1 MGWNK
6 KLWRIP
12 SAYKQQQHIMSDT
25 QTNLGMTQT
34 PTEKQAKIL
43 WASVTALAIGVLI
56 GLTGVL
62 VLGMAKLASMISSV
76 LLPLAIAGVIAYL
89 LDPVVDWFQKKRGF
103 KRQNSIILVFIMALL
118 LVGGL
123 VASVVP
129 SLISQV
135 GKLTTD
141 FPENAKKFQESVSS
155 FVNPGDPAKST
166 NTSTK
171 APAKPVWL
179 ETPQEWMKNVGVTN
193 EKARE
198 FMVDAVSK
206 ISAWALEQLKK
217 VMSLFGFLAGLAL
230 VPVYV
235 FYFLLEK
242 RGINQN
248 WTDYL
253 PVRDSWIKE
262 EVVFVLRSINDCLI
276 VFFRSQ
282 VLVAMCVG
290 ALLTA
295 GFLAIGLEYAIL
307 LGVMA
312 GLLGIIPYL
321 GVALSLIPAFV
332 LAMIQFVP
340 EDGWLKPV
348 LILVWFAA
356 VQAMEGLFISPKIIG
371 DRVGLHPLTIIVA
384 VMVGTTLLGGIMG
397 GVLAI
402 PLTAALRTLMFRYV
416 WKDRVHAGDAL
427 AAT

>member
-1 MGWNK
+1 M
-6 KLWRIP
+6 
-12 SAYKQQQHIMSDT
+12 AYPP
-25 QTNLGMTQT
+25 
-34 PTEKQAKIL
+34 PTEKQAKLL
-43 WASVTALAIGVLI
+43 WASVTALAIGILI
-56 GLTGVL
+56 GLTGGL

-89 LDPVVDWFQKKRGF
+89 LDPVVDWFQKKHGF
-103 KRQNSIILVFIMALL
+103 RRQNSIILVFIIALL
-118 LVGGL
+118 LVGGM

-129 SLISQV
+129 PLIEQTT
-135 GKLTTD
+135 KLTSELPKIVKTFQARVGTGPASNEPGD
-141 FPENAKKFQESVSS
+141 SQTTSTNALAKPDWFEAMRERVKKIG
-155 FVNPGDPAKST
+155 FVNEE
-166 NTSTK
+166 
-171 APAKPVWL
+171 L
-179 ETPQEWMKNVGVTN
+179 I
-193 EKARE
+193 EKASK
-198 FMVDAVSK
+198 FAVNTVSEV
-206 ISAWALEQLKK
+206 STWLLEQLKK
-217 VMSLFGFLAGLAL
+217 ITSLFGFLAGLAL

-242 RGINQN
+242 RGINRN

-253 PVRDSWIKE
+253 PVRDSWVKE
-262 EVVFVLRSINDCLI
+262 EIVFVLRSINDCLV

-290 ALLTA
+290 TLLTA
-295 GFLAIGLEYAIL
+295 GFFAIGLKYAIL
-307 LGVMA
+307 LGVIA
-312 GLLGIIPYL
+312 GLLSIIPYL
-321 GVALSLIPAFV
+321 GVALSIIPVFV

-384 VMVGTTLLGGIMG
+384 VMVGTTLLGGVIG

-416 WKDRVHAGDAL
+416 WKDRVHAGDAI

>member
-1 MGWNK
+1 M
-6 KLWRIP
+6 
-12 SAYKQQQHIMSDT
+12 AYPP
-25 QTNLGMTQT
+25 

-43 WASVTALAIGVLI
+43 WTSVTALAVGVLLALI
-56 GLTGVL
+56 ALLTLGVGWVVNAL
-62 VLGMAKLASMISSV
+62 SSV
-76 LLPLAIAGVIAYL
+76 LIPLAIAGIIAYL
-89 LDPVVDWFQKKRGF
+89 LDPIVDWFQKKRGF
-103 KRQNSIILVFIMALL
+103 KRQNAIILVFCIAVL
-118 LVGGL
+118 LVGGVL
-123 VASVVP
+123 ASVVP

-135 GKLTTD
+135 NELTTE
-141 FPENAKKFQESVSS
+141 FPKQAKKFQDSVSS
-155 FVNPGDPAKST
+155 IVNTGDPAKPT
-166 NTSTK
+166 NTSTN
-171 APAKPVWL
+171 APAKPVWF

-206 ISAWALEQLKK
+206 ISGWALEQLKK

-242 RGINQN
+242 RGIKQN

-253 PVRDSWIKE
+253 PVHESRVKE
-262 EVVFVLRSINDCLI
+262 EIVFVLHSINDCLI
-276 VFFRSQ
+276 VFFRGQ

-290 ALLTA
+290 ALLTT
-295 GFLAIGLEYAIL
+295 GFLVIGLEYAIL

-312 GLLGIIPYL
+312 GLLSIIPYL
-321 GVALSLIPAFV
+321 GVALSIIPAFV
-332 LAMIQFVP
+332 LSMIQFVP
-340 EDGWLKPV
+340 DHGWLKPV
-348 LILVWFAA
+348 LVLVVFAA

-402 PLTAALRTLMFRYV
+402 PLTAALRTAMFRYV
-416 WKDRVHAGDAL
+416 WKDRVHSSEAS
-427 AAT
+427 AAS

>member
-1 MGWNK
+1 M
-6 KLWRIP
+6 
-12 SAYKQQQHIMSDT
+12 AYPP
-25 QTNLGMTQT
+25 
-34 PTEKQAKIL
+34 PTEKQARIL
-43 WASVTALAIGVLI
+43 WTSVTALAVGVL
-56 GLTGVL
+56 LTLAALLTLGVAWMVNTL
-62 VLGMAKLASMISSV
+62 SSV
-76 LLPLAIAGVIAYL
+76 LIPLAIAGVIAYL
-89 LDPVVDWFQKKRGF
+89 LDPIVDWFQRKRGF
-103 KRQNSIILVFIMALL
+103 KRQNAIIMVFCIAVL
-118 LVGGL
+118 LVGGM

-129 SLISQV
+129 SLITQV
-135 GKLTTD
+135 GKLTTE
-141 FPENAKKFQESVSS
+141 FPKKAEQFQKSVSS
-155 FVNPGDPAKST
+155 IVNPS
-166 NTSTK
+166 NTSTN
-171 APAKPVWL
+171 APANPGWFEAPK
-179 ETPQEWMKNVGVTN
+179 EWIQNVGVTN

-198 FMVDAVSK
+198 FTVNAVEK

-242 RGINQN
+242 RGIKRN

-253 PVRDSWIKE
+253 PVRESQVKE
-262 EVVFVLRSINDCLI
+262 EIVFVLRSINDCLI
-276 VFFRSQ
+276 VFFRGQ

-290 ALLTA
+290 ALLTV
-295 GFLAIGLEYAIL
+295 GFLSIGLEYAVL

-321 GVALSLIPAFV
+321 GVALSIIPAFV

-340 EDGWLKPV
+340 DDGWLKPIIV
-348 LILVWFAA
+348 LVWFAA

-416 WKDRVHAGDAL
+416 WKDRVHSSGAP